1 MRVSALLRQVVV
13 LARILVG
20 FRLAPGLSLNGDQ
33 YLNMRTR
40 TRMLLLLPILLYK
53 SDVAGILL
61 FILVSETDF
70 ALPGIINSANT
81 STGAANE
88 SRTALGGQKHCTWIY
103 EEIIDH
109 VSVSYTH
116 LTLPT
121 ICSV

>member
-1 MRVSALLRQVVV
+1 
-13 LARILVG
+13 
-20 FRLAPGLSLNGDQ
+20 
-33 YLNMRTR
+33 
-40 TRMLLLLPILLYK
+40 MLLLLPILLYK

-103 EEIIDH
+103 EEVIDH
-109 VSVSYTH
+109 VSYLVLLVLLELCW
-116 LTLPT
+116 LTYCFVFPCCT
-121 ICSV
+121 MQVETT